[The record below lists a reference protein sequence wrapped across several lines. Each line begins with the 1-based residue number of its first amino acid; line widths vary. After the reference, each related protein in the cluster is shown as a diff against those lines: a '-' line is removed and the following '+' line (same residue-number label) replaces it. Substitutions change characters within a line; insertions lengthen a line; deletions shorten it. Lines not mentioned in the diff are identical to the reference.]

1 MPLRGLFGG
10 TPRVEAGEPR
20 AVVCGG
26 ARCVASCYAARFE
39 MRRDEAT
46 AGRKSAARA
55 LRRRTAFAAALGV
68 TLTAAAAGA
77 VYPVFGPHDVPTTFF
92 ISKSDDHNR
101 VDYGIRLDAHCAPL
115 NDDAM
120 VLYWHEFEPPPPPR
134 THGLN
139 FLDQRAYGI
148 AAQRAVKREANG
160 GDYVLRLRQVG
171 RSIGIASHRGADGR
185 CTTIARTT
193 INGNT
198 AELSSIYVKL
208 SGPFSV
214 DYIDIRG
221 RSFTDGKPTVERL
234 KR

>member
-1 MPLRGLFGG
+1 
-10 TPRVEAGEPR
+10 
-20 AVVCGG
+20 
-26 ARCVASCYAARFE
+26 
-39 MRRDEAT
+39 MRRGVAEV
-46 AGRKSAARA
+46 GVRA
-55 LRRRTAFAAALGV
+55 SRVRRRTALGAALAV

-77 VYPVFGPHDVPTTFF
+77 VYPVWGPHDVPTTFF
-92 ISKSDDHNR
+92 IAKSDDRNR
-101 VDYGIRLDAHCAPL
+101 VDYGMRLDAHCAPVS
-115 NDDAM
+115 DDAM

-139 FLDQRAYGI
+139 FLDQRGYGI
-148 AAQRAVKREANG
+148 AAQRAVKREENG

-171 RSIGIASHRGADGR
+171 RPIGIASHRGADGR

-193 INGNT
+193 INGKT
-198 AELSSIYVKL
+198 SELSSIYVKL

-221 RSFTDGKPTVERL
+221 RSFTDGKPVSERL

>member
-1 MPLRGLFGG
+1 MGRNEALARKGSLARG
-10 TPRVEAGEPR
+10 
-20 AVVCGG
+20 
-26 ARCVASCYAARFE
+26 
-39 MRRDEAT
+39 
-46 AGRKSAARA
+46 
-55 LRRRTAFAAALGV
+55 RRRSALAAAVGV

-77 VYPVFGPHDVPTTFF
+77 VFPVWGPNDVRTTFF
-92 ISKSDDHNR
+92 IAKSDDHNR
-101 VDYGIRLDAHCAPL
+101 VDYGMRLDARCAPV

-148 AAQRAVKREANG
+148 SAQRAVKRDEHG

-171 RSIGIASHRGADGR
+171 RPIGIASHRGADGR
-185 CTTIARTT
+185 CATVARTT
-193 INGNT
+193 INGKT
-198 AELSSIYVKL
+198 AELLSIYVKL
-208 SGPFSV
+208 SGPLSV

-221 RSFTDGKPTVERL
+221 RSFSDGKPVVERL